1 MTTRSFF
8 IYLILMAGTTYLV
21 RAIPFVAVKK
31 KIENPFIRS
40 FLYYIPY
47 AVLTAMTI
55 PAIFKKVKN
64 KQNAWEFIK
73 WFTEA
78 DTQVQYGTQIEGLL
92 GTMGRFD
99 TANLEAL
106 SELSWSH
113 SEYDRLKDQQ
123 DELVEIPVIPSSYAV
138 TRNIMNAFREVVN
151 ELENPR
157 DTLVWYNR
165 DINDEITRKR
175 ENLGLDTDEN

>member
-55 PAIFKKVKN
+55 PAIFTATASVISAAVGLAVAVILALKGKSLTTV
-64 KQNAWEFIK
+64 ALTACIAVYL
-73 WFTEA
+73 TEL
-78 DTQVQYGTQIEGLL
+78 I
-92 GTMGRFD
+92 M
-99 TANLEAL
+99 
-106 SELSWSH
+106 
-113 SEYDRLKDQQ
+113 RL
-123 DELVEIPVIPSSYAV
+123 I
-138 TRNIMNAFREVVN
+138 
-151 ELENPR
+151 
-157 DTLVWYNR
+157 
-165 DINDEITRKR
+165 
-175 ENLGLDTDEN
+175 